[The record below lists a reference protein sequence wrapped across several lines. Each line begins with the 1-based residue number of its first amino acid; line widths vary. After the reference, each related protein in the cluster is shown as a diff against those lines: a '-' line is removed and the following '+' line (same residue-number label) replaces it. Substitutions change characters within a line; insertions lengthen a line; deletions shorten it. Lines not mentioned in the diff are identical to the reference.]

1 MLKQIFERP
10 RPFNFDGWPAEF
22 IYPNLVEKPH
32 SFSFPSGHT
41 STSLGSATPLLI
53 KANKKWGI
61 PVFIIAVLV
70 GFSRVY
76 IHVHYPTDV
85 IAGAIVGLIGGVIAW
100 LLVEKVL
107 MPKVVP
113 VIENKLN
120 KKLF

>member
-1 MLKQIFERP
+1 
-10 RPFNFDGWPAEF
+10 
-22 IYPNLVEKPH
+22 
-32 SFSFPSGHT
+32 
-41 STSLGSATPLLI
+41 
-53 KANKKWGI
+53 
-61 PVFIIAVLV
+61 V
-70 GFSRVY
+70 GFSRIYV
-76 IHVHYPTDV
+76 HVHYPTDV